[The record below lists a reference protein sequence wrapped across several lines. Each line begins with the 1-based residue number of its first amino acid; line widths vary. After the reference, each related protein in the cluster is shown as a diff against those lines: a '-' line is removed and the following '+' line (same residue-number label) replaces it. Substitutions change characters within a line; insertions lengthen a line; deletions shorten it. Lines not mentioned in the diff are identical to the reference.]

1 MKNVRLIQKD
11 ESAVSP
17 VIATIL
23 MVAITVVLAAV
34 LYVMVS
40 GLITSPGGQV
50 RSIGINP
57 GSAGTNHTLLF
68 STVPAGLAK
77 VNVNVL
83 IRNPSGAIVCQRTA
97 LQTGSTPLA
106 GTTAGCL
113 NVWYSPVV
121 ASNPNIEAQDT
132 VLIYRGTGTAYP
144 SGSSVELS
152 DSQGILA
159 KQTL

>member
-77 VNVNVL
+77 VNVNIL
-83 IRNPSGAIVCQRTA
+83 IRNPSGVIVCQLTP
-97 LQTGSTPLA
+97 LQTNLIPLA
-106 GTTAGCL
+106 GTAAGCV
-113 NVWYSPVV
+113 NVWYSPVTSGANV
-121 ASNPNIEAQDT
+121 QAQDT
-132 VLIYRGTGTAYP
+132 ILIYRGTGTAYP

-152 DSQGILA
+152 DSAGILA
-159 KQTL
+159 KVTL